1 MLLSVNHL
9 TKTYCARNN
18 ITYALKNISFS
29 LDKGEKLAL
38 IGESGSGKTTLA
50 RTICLLSPATGGQI
64 FFGDTAIT
72 GASKKEKRRLCR
84 DIRLISQNPFLSFH
98 PRYTLSDSICAV
110 LNNYGL
116 SKTAAELPQL
126 MTELELNET
135 VLRRYPHEVSG
146 GECQRAA
153 ILRALCVKP
162 QLLIC
167 DEITESL
174 DLPLRASVTHLLDRL
189 CCSRTVA
196 CIFITHDIRTALRFA
211 PRVFVLKE
219 GKIDFSGSA
228 REFLSCPTVYTKEL
242 LMSLI

>member
-1 MLLSVNHL
+1 M
-9 TKTYCARNN
+9 
-18 ITYALKNISFS
+18 
-29 LDKGEKLAL
+29 
-38 IGESGSGKTTLA
+38 
-50 RTICLLSPATGGQI
+50 
-64 FFGDTAIT
+64 
-72 GASKKEKRRLCR
+72 
-84 DIRLISQNPFLSFH
+84 
-98 PRYTLSDSICAV
+98 

-211 PRVFVLKE
+211 PRVLVLKE

-228 REFLSCPTVYTKEL
+228 REFFILSHSIHKRIAHVAHLE
-242 LMSLI
+242 SLPQHTCFTSQCGV